1 MTSLS
6 FLAIL
11 KVGYFVDRCVV
22 PLRGC
27 GAATVTLDR
36 AERAMVMA
44 MAKNRV
50 HLKIG
55 GSAYTVLTDDAPEY
69 VEELAEELD
78 KEMRSIINE
87 NPSLSVTQAAVLT
100 ALDKADTCKKS
111 TASSYNL
118 RAQIKDYLEDS
129 ARARME
135 VDVARREIERLNREI
150 SSLRERI
157 AENK

>member
-1 MTSLS
+1 M
-6 FLAIL
+6 
-11 KVGYFVDRCVV
+11 
-22 PLRGC
+22 RGC

-111 TASSYNL
+111 TASSDNL
-118 RAQIKDYLEDS
+118 RAQ
-129 ARARME
+129 ME

>member
-1 MTSLS
+1 MW
-6 FLAIL
+6 
-11 KVGYFVDRCVV
+11 
-22 PLRGC
+22 GC

-111 TASSYNL
+111 TASSDNL
-118 RAQIKDYLEDS
+118 RAH
-129 ARARME
+129 ARME

>member
-1 MTSLS
+1 M
-6 FLAIL
+6 
-11 KVGYFVDRCVV
+11 
-22 PLRGC
+22 RGC

-111 TASSYNL
+111 TTSSDNL

>member
-1 MTSLS
+1 MNKSLHFETCKDFPPGRREFGLTSLS

-69 VEELAEELD
+69 VL
-78 KEMRSIINE
+78 
-87 NPSLSVTQAAVLT
+87 SL
-100 ALDKADTCKKS
+100 
-111 TASSYNL
+111 
-118 RAQIKDYLEDS
+118 IH
-129 ARARME
+129 
-135 VDVARREIERLNREI
+135 I
-150 SSLRERI
+150 
-157 AENK
+157 

>member
-1 MTSLS
+1 MNKSLHFETCKDFPPGGREFGLTSLS

-55 GSAYTVLTDDAPEY
+55 GSAYTVLTDDAPGMWRSWPRSWTRKCAA
-69 VEELAEELD
+69 LS
-78 KEMRSIINE
+78 MRT
-87 NPSLSVTQAAVLT
+87 PVFP
-100 ALDKADTCKKS
+100 
-111 TASSYNL
+111 
-118 RAQIKDYLEDS
+118 
-129 ARARME
+129 
-135 VDVARREIERLNREI
+135 
-150 SSLRERI
+150 
-157 AENK
+157 

>member
-1 MTSLS
+1 
-6 FLAIL
+6 
-11 KVGYFVDRCVV
+11 
-22 PLRGC
+22 
-27 GAATVTLDR
+27 
-36 AERAMVMA
+36 MA

-55 GSAYTVLTDDAPEY
+55 GSAYTVLTDDALEY

-111 TASSYNL
+111 TASSDNL

>member
-11 KVGYFVDRCVV
+11 KVGYFVDGFVV
-22 PLRGC
+22 PLRFC
-27 GAATVTLDR
+27 GAATATLDR

-69 VEELAEELD
+69 V
-78 KEMRSIINE
+78 
-87 NPSLSVTQAAVLT
+87 
-100 ALDKADTCKKS
+100 
-111 TASSYNL
+111 
-118 RAQIKDYLEDS
+118 
-129 ARARME
+129 
-135 VDVARREIERLNREI
+135 
-150 SSLRERI
+150 
-157 AENK
+157 

>member
-1 MTSLS
+1 M
-6 FLAIL
+6 
-11 KVGYFVDRCVV
+11 
-22 PLRGC
+22 RGC

-100 ALDKADTCKKS
+100 ALDKADTC
-111 TASSYNL
+111 NL
-118 RAQIKDYLEDS
+118 HGQILSRRTCQDS
-129 ARARME
+129 LCGSFCKRT
-135 VDVARREIERLNREI
+135 I
-150 SSLRERI
+150 
-157 AENK
+157 

>member
-1 MTSLS
+1 M
-6 FLAIL
+6 
-11 KVGYFVDRCVV
+11 
-22 PLRGC
+22 RGC

-100 ALDKADTCKKS
+100 ALDKADTCKNPPLPPTICVPRSRIIWRTAPAPGWKWMWRAVKLSGS
-111 TASSYNL
+111 TG
-118 RAQIKDYLEDS
+118 RS
-129 ARARME
+129 APCVSALQR
-135 VDVARREIERLNREI
+135 I
-150 SSLRERI
+150 SKYAI
-157 AENK
+157 

>member
-1 MTSLS
+1 
-6 FLAIL
+6 
-11 KVGYFVDRCVV
+11 
-22 PLRGC
+22 
-27 GAATVTLDR
+27 
-36 AERAMVMA
+36 MA

-69 VEELAEELD
+69 VEELD

-111 TASSYNL
+111 TASSDNL

>member
-1 MTSLS
+1 M
-6 FLAIL
+6 
-11 KVGYFVDRCVV
+11 
-22 PLRGC
+22 RGC

-100 ALDKADTCKKS
+100 ALDKADTCKKIHRF
-111 TASSYNL
+111 L
-118 RAQIKDYLEDS
+118 RQS
-129 ARARME
+129 ACPDQGLFGRQRPRPDGSGCGAP
-135 VDVARREIERLNREI
+135 
-150 SSLRERI
+150 
-157 AENK
+157 

>member
-1 MTSLS
+1 M
-6 FLAIL
+6 
-11 KVGYFVDRCVV
+11 
-22 PLRGC
+22 
-27 GAATVTLDR
+27 
-36 AERAMVMA
+36 MA

-100 ALDKADTCKKS
+100 ALDKADTCKNPPLPP
-111 TASSYNL
+111 T
-118 RAQIKDYLEDS
+118 
-129 ARARME
+129 
-135 VDVARREIERLNREI
+135 
-150 SSLRERI
+150 I
-157 AENK
+157 ACPDQGLFGGQRPRPDGSGCGAP

>member
-1 MTSLS
+1 
-6 FLAIL
+6 
-11 KVGYFVDRCVV
+11 
-22 PLRGC
+22 
-27 GAATVTLDR
+27 
-36 AERAMVMA
+36 MVMA

-111 TASSYNL
+111 TASSDNL

-135 VDVARREIERLNREI
+135 VDDGIEETLTYCDFPSEHWTRIRTNNVIERLNREI